1 MNLRS
6 VLAATAMLLTSV
18 ALAGPAVAQTTTVN
32 DGADRPGSPS
42 DIRTVT
48 LRHQTDQVVVRMT
61 FTDLRRT
68 SGAGFKI
75 LIDSNAA
82 RTGPEYVLV
91 SGLGD
96 GTDYQ
101 MFRAEGWKIKG
112 AAMTCTHQLRLNW
125 ADDFARFTVNRSCL
139 GSPDEVRVGV
149 RMRDDAHDVT
159 DWMTGYRTWTPWMA
173 RA

>member
-6 VLAATAMLLTSV
+6 VLAATALLVTTL
-18 ALAGPAVAQTTTVN
+18 AFAGPAAAQTTTVD

-48 LRHQTDQVVVRMT
+48 LRHQTDQVVVRTT

-68 SGAGFKI
+68 SSAGYKI
-75 LIDSNAA
+75 LIDTDAA
-82 RTGPEYVLV
+82 RTGPEFLLV

-96 GTDYQ
+96 GTDYL
-101 MFRAEGWKIKG
+101 MFRAEDWRIKG
-112 AAMTCTHQLRLNW
+112 APMTCTHQLRLNW
-125 ADDFARFTVNRSCL
+125 AEDIARFTVNRGCL
-139 GSPDEVRVGV
+139 GSPDEVRIGV

-159 DWMTGYRTWTPWMA
+159 DWMLGYRRWTPWMS

>member
-6 VLAATAMLLTSV
+6 VLAATALLVTSL
-18 ALAGPAVAQTTTVN
+18 AFAGPAAAQTTTVN

-48 LRHQTDQVVVRMT
+48 LRHQTDQVVVRTT

-68 SGAGFKI
+68 SGAGYKI
-75 LIDSNAA
+75 LIDTNAT

-96 GTDYQ
+96 GTDYL
-101 MFRAEGWKIKG
+101 MFRAEDWKIKG
-112 AAMTCTHQLRLNW
+112 APMTCTHQLRLNW
-125 ADDFARFTVNRSCL
+125 ADDIARFTVNRTCL

-159 DWMTGYRTWTPWMA
+159 DWMLGYRKWTPWMA